1 MCEGRGQKVRAV
13 FCRVIRTTSRA
24 LSLSSPVVFL
34 NWRERQ
40 RFPTLA
46 VSFVSLSTVL
56 GKQQFS
62 VLEYTSSLSLLFL
75 SSHSLPL
82 PHLSTRCLTSYRPA
96 HPRVSPTS
104 PISQCFSHPFSPIV
118 SSLYFSFPL
127 SVHLSHP
134 CAPFYP
140 TFLSSAGSQTAE
152 RLYTKAF
159 CSSPHAAPSM
169 TPAGCF
175 PPCKDTHTRLF
186 VRISSALHWMFGA
199 VLHLTNKETSAAR
212 LILI

>member
-62 VLEYTSSLSLLFL
+62 VLEYTSSLSLLFF

-118 SSLYFSFPL
+118 PSLYFSFPL
-127 SVHLSHP
+127 SVHLSHLVP
-134 CAPFYP
+134 LFIPPF
-140 TFLSSAGSQTAE
+140 
-152 RLYTKAF
+152 
-159 CSSPHAAPSM
+159 SPLLGHRQLRDCTQRHSV
-169 TPAGCF
+169 
-175 PPCKDTHTRLF
+175 H
-186 VRISSALHWMFGA
+186 
-199 VLHLTNKETSAAR
+199 HLTLHPPWPQQAVSPRAKTRIHVYLCELAQPCIECLAQSYTWQIR
-212 LILI
+212 KHLLPD